1 MSFSVRTTARDASAH
16 RAPARRFALAA
27 FAASIAFLA
36 AVPAQ
41 APRAAVRNPEDL
53 LIVDCLLPGQVRKLG
68 RVSQFMTARRP
79 IRTTQADCE
88 IRGGEF
94 VSYDRANYQTALQVW
109 LGQAQSGDAEAQ
121 NYVGEIYAKG
131 LGTPPDYAK
140 AFEWFSKSAA
150 TGNKRAKINLG
161 YLYENGLGTEKDLAK
176 ALNLYREASGA
187 TDELLFAS
195 TVTAQAE
202 AAQAQ
207 IESLQQTVA
216 RKEQEAAALRAQ
228 NEQLKG
234 ELANRKR
241 ALQQSSQEL
250 QRART
255 KLIEQQTALATPQ
268 DAEQLRVAQA
278 KLDAQQK
285 QLAAERAQ
293 LDADRAAQQ
302 AKLNADRAK
311 LADLKARES
320 KLAAAPASDPAAKKE
335 LDRVR
340 AAAAEMALA
349 LDGVYSQMEALQSQ
363 VAANDARL
371 AAEQAKFDAERKA
384 MQAQLAG
391 SQQDRELLLLLEQQ
405 LAEKQREVGKQRE
418 QITSLERQM
427 TSATPGPESLAS
439 LSGSPGPLV
448 EIIEPALTVT
458 RGKPAAM
465 VRGQV
470 QTSDVVGKV
479 VAKGGLSTVV
489 VNGQTVTVGANGL
502 FKVAVPVT
510 AEGSSV
516 QVAATDKAGTRT
528 ALEFVLLP
536 APTSGKG
543 GASTATSAVAARPVP
558 RGVELGRYH
567 ALVIGNNAY
576 TGGYGQLASAVSDAE
591 KVSGVLSRK
600 YGFNVRTVRNGT
612 RMEILTALNEL
623 REQLKPED
631 NLLVYFAGHGELD
644 GASQQGYWIPVD
656 ARQGDPSTWISNRA
670 VSDILNTIAA
680 KHVLVVADSCYSGA
694 MTRASVPAFNA
705 AIGDDKYAEWVKT
718 MAASRS
724 RTALTS
730 GGLAPVPDSSAGGNS
745 LFARAL
751 VSALED
757 NSQLMEGQKLF
768 REVTASLAAA
778 ATESALLQFPEY
790 APIQFAGHE
799 AGEFFFR
806 PKA

>member
-1 MSFSVRTTARDASAH
+1 MSDSVQPVVDPVSSR
-16 RAPARRFALAA
+16 RAAGRRIVLAA
-27 FAASIAFLA
+27 FAACVAFA
-36 AVPAQ
+36 GAVPAKPV
-41 APRAAVRNPEDL
+41 ASVRNPEDL

-94 VSYDRANYQTALQVW
+94 TSYDRANYQTALQVW
-109 LGQAQSGDAEAQ
+109 MGQAQSGDAEAQ

-161 YLYENGLGTEKDLAK
+161 YLYENGLGTGKDLAK

-207 IESLQQTVA
+207 ITSLQQTVA
-216 RKEQEAAALRAQ
+216 QKEQEAAALRAQ
-228 NEQLKG
+228 NERLKG

-241 ALQQSSQEL
+241 ALQQSSQDLE
-250 QRART
+250 RARM
-255 KLIEQQTALATPQ
+255 KLIEQQTAMAKPQ

-278 KLDAQQK
+278 KLDEQQK
-285 QLAAERAQ
+285 QIAAERAQ

-302 AKLNADRAK
+302 AKLDADRAK
-311 LADLKARES
+311 LADLKSQES
-320 KLAAAPASDPAAKKE
+320 KLASAPVGDPAAKKE

-340 AAAAEMALA
+340 AAASEMALA
-349 LDGVYSQMEALQSQ
+349 LDGVYAQMESLQQQ

-384 MQAQLAG
+384 MQAQIAG

-418 QITSLERQM
+418 QLTSLERQM
-427 TSATPGPESLAS
+427 TSATPGPESIAS
-439 LSGSPGPLV
+439 LSGGPGPLV

-479 VAKGGLSTVV
+479 VAKGGLSTVM
-489 VNGQTVTVGANGL
+489 VNGQPVTVGANGL

-510 AEGSSV
+510 ADGSSV
-516 QVAATDKAGTRT
+516 QVAAVDKAGTRT

-543 GASTATSAVAARPVP
+543 GPASSSTAAVATRPVP

-567 ALVIGNNAY
+567 AIVIGNNAY
-576 TGGYGQLASAVSDAE
+576 NGGYTPLTSAVSDAD
-591 KVSGVLSRK
+591 KVASVLQRK
-600 YGFNVRTVRNGT
+600 YGFEVRTVRNGT
-612 RMEILTALNEL
+612 RLDILTALNEM

-631 NLLVYFAGHGELD
+631 NLVVYFAGHGELD

-670 VSDILNTIAA
+670 VSDILNTMNA

-718 MAASRS
+718 MSGSRS

-745 LFARAL
+745 LFARAF
-751 VSALED
+751 VNALED

-778 ATESALLQFPEY
+778 ATESSILQFPEY

-799 AGEFFFR
+799 AGEFFFK

>member
-1 MSFSVRTTARDASAH
+1 MLVSARSGSSR
-16 RAPARRFALAA
+16 RAFGRRFLLAALAA
-27 FAASIAFLA
+27 GTVLLASVPAEAPLAAAS
-36 AVPAQ
+36 
-41 APRAAVRNPEDL
+41 VRNPEDL

-94 VSYDRANYQTALQVW
+94 VAYDRANYQTALQVW
-109 LGQAQSGDAEAQ
+109 MGQAEGGDAEAQ

-131 LGTPPDYAK
+131 LGTQPDYAK
-140 AFEWFSKSAA
+140 AFEWFAKSAA

-161 YLYENGLGTEKDLAK
+161 YLYENGLGTNKDLAK

-207 IESLQQTVA
+207 IATLQQTVA
-216 RKEQEAAALRAQ
+216 QKEQEAAALRAQ
-228 NEQLKG
+228 NEKLQG

-241 ALQQSSQEL
+241 ALQQSSQDLE
-250 QRART
+250 RARM
-255 KLIEQQTALATPQ
+255 KLIEQQTAMAKPQ
-268 DAEQLRVAQA
+268 DAEQLRASQA
-278 KLDAQQK
+278 KLEAQQK

-293 LDADRAAQQ
+293 LETDRATYQ
-302 AKLNADRAK
+302 AKLDADRAK
-311 LADLKARES
+311 LSQLKSRETQLASAPDAAS
-320 KLAAAPASDPAAKKE
+320 KQE
-335 LDRVR
+335 LEKVR
-340 AAAAEMALA
+340 AAASEMALA
-349 LDGVYSQMEALQSQ
+349 LDGALGQLEALQQQ
-363 VAANDARL
+363 VAANDSRL
-371 AAEQAKFDAERKA
+371 AAEQARFDAERKS
-384 MQAQLAG
+384 MQAQIAG

-418 QITSLERQM
+418 QLTSLERQM
-427 TSATPGPESLAS
+427 TSATPGPESIAS
-439 LSGSPGPLV
+439 LSGAPGPLV

-465 VRGQV
+465 VRGQA

-479 VAKGGLSTVV
+479 VAKGGLSTVM
-489 VNGQTVTVGANGL
+489 VNGQPVTVGANGL

-510 AEGSSV
+510 AEGSAV
-516 QVAATDKAGTRT
+516 QVAAVDNAGTRT
-528 ALEFVLLP
+528 SLDFVLLP
-536 APTSGKG
+536 APTAGKG
-543 GASTATSAVAARPVP
+543 AAQAAAPSMAARPVP

-567 ALVIGNNAY
+567 AIVIGNDQYAAY
-576 TGGYGQLASAVSDAE
+576 PKLSSAVSDAD
-591 KVSGVLSRK
+591 KVSAVLQRK
-600 YGFNVRTVRNGT
+600 YGFTVRTVRNGT
-612 RMEILTALNEL
+612 RLDILTALNEM
-623 REQLKPED
+623 RETLKPED

-656 ARQGDPSTWISNRA
+656 GRQGDASTWISNRA
-670 VSDILNTIAA
+670 ISDILNTMSA

-705 AIGDDKYAEWVKT
+705 AIGDDKYGEWVKT
-718 MAASRS
+718 MSGSRS

-757 NSQLMEGQKLF
+757 NGQLMEGQKLF

-778 ATESALLQFPEY
+778 ATESSLLQFPEY

-799 AGEFFFR
+799 AGEFFFK